1 MQWSTFEDDY
11 VVHIATRSVD
21 ISDTN
26 TRYNSIGFQD
36 FVDTENK
43 ATRQDE
49 DKDLHEIL
57 GYIKLTLLETVHFRI
72 LATTLFYVGL
82 CLEQVFLFM

>member
-11 VVHIATRSVD
+11 VVPIATRSVD

-49 DKDLHEIL
+49 VKDLHEIL